1 MRSAELNRT
10 SKVNRG
16 GYIVFSA
23 SKNNVVQ
30 SCSTQS
36 TIGEGAV
43 FIGNINS
50 TGMVKVNGTL
60 NGDIFTEAEVVIG
73 EKANIKGNISAGS
86 ISIDG
91 VVEGNVNCLGTL
103 ELMANGKITGD
114 IEVFNLSVSK
124 GAIFNGK
131 CSIVREEDNFNLL
144 K

>member
-1 MRSAELNRT
+1 M
-10 SKVNRG
+10 
-16 GYIVFSA
+16 FSS

-43 FIGNINS
+43 FNGNINS

-60 NGDIFTEAEVVIG
+60 NGDIFTEGQVVIG
-73 EKANIKGNISAGS
+73 EKANIKGNIFAGS

-91 VVEGNVNCLGTL
+91 VVEGNVKCFGML
-103 ELMANGKITGD
+103 ELMVNGKIKGD

-131 CSIVREEDNFNLL
+131 CSIVREEENFNLL